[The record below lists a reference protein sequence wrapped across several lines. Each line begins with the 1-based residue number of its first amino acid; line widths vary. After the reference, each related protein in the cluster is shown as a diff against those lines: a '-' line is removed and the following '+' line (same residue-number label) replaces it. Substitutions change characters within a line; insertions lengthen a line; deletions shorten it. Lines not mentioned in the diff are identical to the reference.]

1 MSGAERTRRWRE
13 RHAANRMAVYGDVPT
28 VTVEAL
34 IAAGELT
41 EKDSCR
47 PRCVVAALN
56 RVAAKAIKNV
66 TPSLKTASV
75 DGRI

>member
-13 RHAANRMAVYGDVPT
+13 RQAANRMAVYGDVPCA
-28 VTVEAL
+28 TVEAL
-34 IAAGELT
+34 IAAGEIT
-41 EKDSCR
+41 EQESSN
-47 PRCVVAALN
+47 PRRVVAALN